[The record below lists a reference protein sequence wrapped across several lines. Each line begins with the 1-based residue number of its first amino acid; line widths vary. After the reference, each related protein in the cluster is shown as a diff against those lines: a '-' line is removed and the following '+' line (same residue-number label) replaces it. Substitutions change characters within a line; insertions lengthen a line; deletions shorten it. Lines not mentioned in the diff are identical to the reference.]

1 MRAAEC
7 NRICGTEFAM
17 VTTTTFGNVMEQGSQ
32 IDDVTT
38 GQTLKHRTDYR
49 EFLGEFRFLKAVQV
63 A

>member
-1 MRAAEC
+1 
-7 NRICGTEFAM
+7 M